1 MLAIIKLKHSIF
13 WVIYF
18 QVFFPC
24 ALNLDTL
31 YFFSFTVNYYSALN
45 TKSQIT
51 GNLACLHCR

>member
-18 QVFFPC
+18 QVFFPR

-31 YFFSFTVNYYSALN
+31 HFVFFYSKILFSS
-45 TKSQIT
+45 K
-51 GNLACLHCR
+51 H